1 MHKTPTVKDYVH
13 IYPNPTQTQV
23 TVVSE
28 QGIVNRIRLYDVY
41 GKLLRTMNVNAN
53 MAEIDVRELCAG
65 VYVLRVE
72 TDSGAVVKRVVK
84 Q

>member
-1 MHKTPTVKDYVH
+1 MVF
-13 IYPNPTQTQV
+13 PNPTQTQF

-41 GKLLRTMNVNAN
+41 GKLLRTINVNAN
-53 MAEIDVRELCAG
+53 MAEVDVHELCAG

-72 TDSGAVVKRVVK
+72 TDSGAVVKRVAK
-84 Q
+84 L

>member
-1 MHKTPTVKDYVH
+1 M
-13 IYPNPTQTQV
+13 
-23 TVVSE
+23 
-28 QGIVNRIRLYDVY
+28 
-41 GKLLRTMNVNAN
+41 NAN
-53 MAEIDVRELCAG
+53 MAEVDVRELCAG